1 MNVKLVLNEILS
13 SVRTVSKQKFVDKT
27 DFETKASSFVSSI
40 KSDLVSLN
48 LISTS
53 FSEDKTK
60 QPYQHWEIKFEIIFN
75 LNDKYID
82 SDVYHSGSAYIFPSK
97 KLYEDILKT
106 SKEKLGA
113 IPEWNEARTLGTITG
128 NARDY

>member
-13 SVRTVSKQKFVDKT
+13 SIRTVSKQKFVDKT

-40 KSDLVSLN
+40 KSDLVKLN

-60 QPYQHWEIKFEIIFN
+60 QPYQHWEIKFEIVFV
-75 LNDKYID
+75 LNDVYID
-82 SDVYHSGSAYIFPSK
+82 SDVYRSGSAYIFPSK

-106 SKEKLGA
+106 SEEKLGA

>member
-13 SVRTVSKQKFVDKT
+13 SIRTVSKQKFADRA
-27 DFETKASSFVSSI
+27 DFETKAKGFVNSI
-40 KSDLVSLN
+40 KSDIVKLN
-48 LISTS
+48 LVSTS

-60 QPYQHWEIKFEIIFN
+60 QPYQHWKIKFEIIFD
-75 LNDKYID
+75 LNDEYVD
-82 SDVYHSGSAYIFPSK
+82 SDVYSSGSAYIFPSK
-97 KLYEDILKT
+97 KLYEDILRV